1 VSEQAVARLSHRQ
14 ILVVYSG
21 VMAGMLV
28 AALDQTVVATA
39 LPTIVGDLGGLNHLS
54 WVVTA
59 YLLTSTISVPL
70 YGKVSDLLGR
80 KIVFQAAIVLFV
92 GGSMLCGLSQN
103 MLQLVSFR
111 AFQGL
116 GGGGLMAMAMA
127 IVGDIVSPRER
138 GKYQGYLGAVF
149 AFSSVV
155 GPLIGGFFVDHLSW
169 RWVFYVNVPVG
180 AVALVIT
187 SWALRLPFRRVK
199 RAIDYLGSAL
209 VMGSATCLLLIT
221 VWGGTNYAWGSPEIL
236 GLAAGGIL
244 LLVLFLIQEGRAS
257 DPLIPLRLWRDRVF
271 SVASGLQFVVGF
283 AMFGGIIFLPLYLQT
298 VGGASAMNSGVLVL
312 PLMVGMMTSS
322 IASGRIITSTGRYK
336 VFPLVGTATTAIG
349 LYLLSTMGVGT
360 SRLDSSLYMVL
371 LGLGMGMIM
380 QVMVLAVQNS
390 VPHSDLGTATATTA
404 FTRSMG
410 GAFGVGVFGAI
421 LNNRLAYNLHAL
433 LPASAGGHL
442 GLGGITGSPAAIL
455 KLPQPIKDAVILA
468 LARSIHVVFLAAVP
482 LVVFAF
488 AVTWLLPELPLRET
502 AHIGLEEVGDELLA
516 AYAEI
521 EPDSAPELLT
531 EDPRPS

>member
-1 VSEQAVARLSHRQ
+1 
-14 ILVVYSG
+14 
-21 VMAGMLV
+21 
-28 AALDQTVVATA
+28 
-39 LPTIVGDLGGLNHLS
+39 
-54 WVVTA
+54 
-59 YLLTSTISVPL
+59 
-70 YGKVSDLLGR
+70 
-80 KIVFQAAIVLFV
+80 
-92 GGSMLCGLSQN
+92 
-103 MLQLVSFR
+103 
-111 AFQGL
+111 
-116 GGGGLMAMAMA
+116 
-127 IVGDIVSPRER
+127 
-138 GKYQGYLGAVF
+138 
-149 AFSSVV
+149 
-155 GPLIGGFFVDHLSW
+155 
-169 RWVFYVNVPVG
+169 
-180 AVALVIT
+180 
-187 SWALRLPFRRVK
+187 
-199 RAIDYLGSAL
+199 
-209 VMGSATCLLLIT
+209 
-221 VWGGTNYAWGSPEIL
+221 
-236 GLAAGGIL
+236 
-244 LLVLFLIQEGRAS
+244 
-257 DPLIPLRLWRDRVF
+257 VF

-336 VFPLVGTATTAIG
+336 VFPLVGTATTSIG

-360 SRLDSSLYMVL
+360 SRLESSLYMVL

-488 AVTWLLPELPLRET
+488 AVTWLLPEVPLRET
-502 AHIGLEEVGDELLA
+502 AHIGLEEIGDELLA

-521 EPDSAPELLT
+521 EPESAPELLT
-531 EDPRPS
+531 EEPRPD